1 MGLCFIPEKRVVLY
15 FPETPFLERTSKLII
30 ILARQHEMNKK
41 CCDIYVQKLQNDGAV
56 GRLFS
61 DFLKIWLTF
70 SESDDKI

>member
-1 MGLCFIPEKRVVLY
+1 
-15 FPETPFLERTSKLII
+15 
-30 ILARQHEMNKK
+30 MNKK
-41 CCDIYVQKLQNDGAV
+41 CCDIYAQKLQNDGAA